1 MKTSSTNGI
10 EKVVALANL
19 SDDWRDK
26 VLADPCAAADEA
38 RLELS
43 ASERAIIASVP
54 RDTLEQMI
62 ESMRSKMSRP
72 AGLLK
77 AGAAAAAA
85 ALLAGSLA
93 GCDGC
98 SPVRTKGISPD
109 RPPAGNRGEE
119 APPPPASQ
127 GIRLSPEERE
137 ELQRKREAEPGN
149 PRTKTVTVTTG
160 IRVDVP
166 PTPERRPA
174 EKEDR

>member
-98 SPVRTKGISPD
+98 SPTRVKGSTSEV
-109 RPPAGNRGEE
+109 PPSRVKESE
-119 APPPPASQ
+119 KVPPVSQ

-137 ELQRKREAEPGN
+137 ELRRKREAEE
-149 PRTKTVTVTTG
+149 KK
-160 IRVDVP
+160 
-166 PTPERRPA
+166 A
-174 EKEDR
+174 EGTAQ